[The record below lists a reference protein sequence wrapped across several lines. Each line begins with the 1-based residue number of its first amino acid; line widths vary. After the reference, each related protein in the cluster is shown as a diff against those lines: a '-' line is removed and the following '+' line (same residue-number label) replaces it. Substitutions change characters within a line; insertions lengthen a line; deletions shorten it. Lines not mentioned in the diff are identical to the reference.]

1 MGPQSHRFDPCRGRF
16 FNWITHPLKKLSSA
30 LPMEKRCSKCDIT
43 KPLEQFPND
52 PKCSGGKRG
61 ACKECRLIQWVPEEN
76 EILTCSTCGDEKVYT
91 LFSKKGNQ
99 KPYECKACKNTRDL
113 NKRNSD
119 RDAYNK
125 KQRED
130 WAKNNE
136 KRNAARRKNL
146 QRRRDEDSQYRMKMA
161 LHVRLYDAVK
171 RNKGVKSANTLE
183 LLGCTVEQLQ
193 TFLEAEFTEGMTW
206 ENYGEWHIDHMRP
219 CASFNL
225 ADPEEQKKCFH
236 WTNLQPLWALDNI
249 RKGDKW
255 EEPTHSMH

>member
-1 MGPQSHRFDPCRGRF
+1 
-16 FNWITHPLKKLSSA
+16 
-30 LPMEKRCSKCDIT
+30 MEKKCSKCEIS

-52 PKCSGGKRG
+52 PRCSGGKRG

-76 EILTCSTCGDEKVYT
+76 EILTCSTCGDKKVYT
-91 LFSKKGNQ
+91 LFSSRGKQ
-99 KPYECKACKNTRDL
+99 KPCECKTCRNTRDL

-146 QRRRDEDSQYRMKMA
+146 QRRRDVDSQYRMKMA

-171 RNKGVKSANTLE
+171 RNKGVKSAKTLE

-206 ENYGEWHIDHMRP
+206 ENYGEWHIDHLRP

>member
-1 MGPQSHRFDPCRGRF
+1 
-16 FNWITHPLKKLSSA
+16 
-30 LPMEKRCSKCDIT
+30 MEKKCSKCET
-43 KPLEQFPND
+43 LKPLENFPND

-61 ACKECRLIQWVPEEN
+61 TCKDCRLNQWVPIEGETIICRTCDEEKN
-76 EILTCSTCGDEKVYT
+76 YT
-91 LFSKKGNQ
+91 QFSKKGKQ

-113 NKRNSD
+113 NKRNSV
-119 RDAYNK
+119 RDEFNR

-146 QRRRDEDSQYRMKMA
+146 QRRRDEDSQYRVKMA

-171 RNKGVKSANTLE
+171 HHRGVKSAKTLE

-193 TFLEAEFTEGMTW
+193 TFLEAEFAEGMTW
-206 ENYGEWHIDHMRP
+206 ENYGEWHIDHIRP

-225 ADPEEQKKCFH
+225 EDPEEQKKCFH
-236 WTNLQPLWALDNI
+236 WTNLQPLWAKDTLAKSDRLDWVKDAN
-249 RKGDKW
+249 
-255 EEPTHSMH
+255 

>member
-1 MGPQSHRFDPCRGRF
+1 
-16 FNWITHPLKKLSSA
+16 
-30 LPMEKRCSKCDIT
+30 MEKRCSKCDIT

-171 RNKGVKSANTLE
+171 RNKGVKSAKTLE

-193 TFLEAEFTEGMTW
+193 TFLEAEFTDGMTW
-206 ENYGEWHIDHMRP
+206 ENYGEWHIDHIRP

>member
-1 MGPQSHRFDPCRGRF
+1 
-16 FNWITHPLKKLSSA
+16 
-30 LPMEKRCSKCDIT
+30 MEKKCSKCET
-43 KPLEQFPND
+43 SKPLEQFPND

-61 ACKECRLIQWVPEEN
+61 TCKGCRLNKWVPKEN
-76 EILTCSTCGDEKVYT
+76 ELLTCSSCGEEKLYN
-91 LFSKKGNQ
+91 LFSLHGKQ
-99 KPYECKACKNTRDL
+99 KPNECKVCKNSREF

-136 KRNAARRKNL
+136 KRNMARRKNL

-171 RNKGVKSANTLE
+171 HQKGVKSSKTLE

-193 TFLEAEFTEGMTW
+193 TFLEAEFIEGMSW
-206 ENYGEWHIDHMRP
+206 ENYGDWHIDHILP

-225 ADPEEQKKCFH
+225 EDPEEQKKCFH
-236 WTNLQPLWALDNI
+236 WTNLQPLWAIDNL
-249 RKGDKW
+249 RKGAKII
-255 EEPTHSMH
+255 

>member
-1 MGPQSHRFDPCRGRF
+1 
-16 FNWITHPLKKLSSA
+16 
-30 LPMEKRCSKCDIT
+30 MEKKCSKCEIS

-61 ACKECRLIQWVPEEN
+61 TCKECRLTRWVPEEN
-76 EILTCSTCGDEKVYT
+76 EILTCFTCGEEKLYT
-91 LFSKKGNQ
+91 LFSLHGKQ
-99 KPYECKACKNTRDL
+99 KPYECKTCKNMRDST
-113 NKRNSD
+113 KRNSD
-119 RDAYNK
+119 RETYNR

-130 WAKNNE
+130 WVKNND

-146 QRRRDEDSQYRMKMA
+146 QKRRDEDPQYRMKMA

-171 RNKGVKSANTLE
+171 YQKGTKSAKTLE

-193 TFLEAEFTEGMTW
+193 TFLAAEFTEGMTW
-206 ENYGEWHIDHMRP
+206 DNYGEWHIDHILP

-225 ADPEEQKKCFH
+225 EDPEEQKKCFH

-249 RKGDKW
+249 RKGAKII
-255 EEPTHSMH
+255 EYTTINVQNTSVVN

>member
-1 MGPQSHRFDPCRGRF
+1 
-16 FNWITHPLKKLSSA
+16 
-30 LPMEKRCSKCDIT
+30 MEKKCSKCDIS

-61 ACKECRLIQWVPEEN
+61 TCKDCRLTQWVPEPN
-76 EILTCSTCGDEKVYT
+76 EILKCATCGEEKDHA
-91 LFSKKGNQ
+91 LFSKKGKQ
-99 KPYECKACKNTRDL
+99 KPYECKACKNTRDS

-119 RDAYNK
+119 RDEFNR

-171 RNKGVKSANTLE
+171 RQKGLKSAKTLE

-193 TFLEAEFTEGMTW
+193 TFLEAEFTNGMAW
-206 ENYGEWHIDHMRP
+206 ENYGEWHIDHIRP